1 MKQPLEFYSPLKGIS
16 HLPVEGKLA
25 VRQLR
30 ESQLLYLE
38 RVYDN
43 QYDPHAIAVKDMSQ
57 VKVGWIA
64 ADMTPQI
71 APHMDLGTFFTCH
84 VCAIIKPGI
93 VIDLVIKEVIPYA
106 LEERTIQ
113 EGDLT
118 EHKDRDETRQ
128 ASEAGHRN
136 SDAEGRKAKA
146 EG

>member
-1 MKQPLEFYSPLKGIS
+1 MRQPLEFYSPLKGIS

-25 VRQLR
+25 VRQLY
-30 ESQLLYLE
+30 EGQPLYLE

-43 QYDPHAIAVKDMSQ
+43 QYDPHAIAVKDKKE
-57 VKVGWIA
+57 VRIGWIA

-84 VCAIIKPGI
+84 VCAIIKPKV
-93 VIDLVIKEVIPYA
+93 VIDLVIKEVPYA

-113 EGDLT
+113 EGDLA
-118 EHKDRDETRQ
+118 EHKDGDEARQ
-128 ASEAGHRN
+128 ASEAGDSHRH
-136 SDAEGRKAKA
+136 AEGWKTEA